1 MKSIQYNPPP
11 QTDFP
16 GQRNPWSRDIHPTNY
31 EYIQSIID
39 YVDTNLVRPKKYSE
53 AVKLEVYRLR
63 DMGRTLRQIADE
75 VGVSKSTAC
84 LYCQKKPT
92 MLAEVTQPGTTK
104 VVSTEYNIQEIE
116 LGTIEPK
123 NRQ

>member
-1 MKSIQYNPPP
+1 MKSIEYTPPP

-16 GQRNPWSRDIHPTNY
+16 GKRNPWDKDIHPTNY

-39 YVDTNLVRPKKYSE
+39 YVDTKLKRPKKYSE

-84 LYCQKKPT
+84 LYCQKKPSIKV
-92 MLAEVTQPGTTK
+92 EVSQPGTDN
-104 VVSTEYNIQEIE
+104 VVSTEYNIKEVE

-123 NRQ
+123 KRQ